1 MPRRAALCCL
11 QGQDDEFIEAYS
23 SLPPGSVFLK
33 EASLPYDP
41 FSEEF
46 QSFGNTPCEGVH
58 LLPGSTHVAVG
69 FADLGELAA
78 AVSRWGQTDAGQL
91 AAFPLEF
98 DEGRPDAAGVQAD
111 MAAYSLQLER
121 LAAGQ
126 EADRAPHDQR
136 ATEASASHALLQ
148 VMQCVQQASTG
159 RAAAPA
165 AAAAAAGG
173 GSNNGNDVGS
183 DGSSAQPRP
192 LLWVG
197 YDASPYA
204 VAKAAV
210 LLEMMAGGA
219 DTDAVLQVGS

>member
-1 MPRRAALCCL
+1 M
-11 QGQDDEFIEAYS
+11 DAYT

-41 FSEEF
+41 FSEQF
-46 QSFGNTPCEGVH
+46 QSFANTPCEGVH

-78 AVSRWGQTDAGQL
+78 AVSRWGQADGGQL

-111 MAAYSLQLER
+111 MAAYSQQLER
-121 LAAGQ
+121 ISAGQ
-126 EADRAPHDQR
+126 EPDRAPHDQR

-159 RAAAPA
+159 GAAPA
-165 AAAAAAGG
+165 AAAAA
-173 GSNNGNDVGS
+173 GSGSSNGNGGGS

-219 DTDAVLQVGS
+219 DTDAVLQVWFLSWLACSSAVSRQQR